1 MKKVAL
7 VFISSYILFLW
18 FTVVVSR
25 IHFSLGHQLTSIG
38 FSKSIQSCCR
48 LALQTNSWSS
58 FLLFSYITFT
68 YFCSCSHKQMAHTA
82 EWNSSTF
89 FLLDSYFFR
98 QLIPLRASHS
108 RQRLF
113 FVHFQVDLFVHIISG
128 TRDQQQQVTHDTDRA
143 VEEKMAIILDVFV

>member
-7 VFISSYILFLW
+7 VFISSYIFLW

-38 FSKSIQSCCR
+38 FSKNIQSCCHW
-48 LALQTNSWSS
+48 ALQTNSWSS
-58 FLLFSYITFT
+58 FFYFFPISLYLFLQLFS
-68 YFCSCSHKQMAHTA
+68 HTNGTHCPV
-82 EWNSSTF
+82 EFQHF
-89 FLLDSYFFR
+89 FLTWLFFR

-113 FVHFQVDLFVHIISG
+113 FAHFQVDLFVHIISG